1 MRKVRMNVQGRVQ
14 GVGFRYM
21 TKMLA
26 DELGIHGT
34 VRNEEDGSVSIESVG
49 TDEKMNQFIQKIK
62 DSPSP
67 AGRVT
72 YMDIQEDPLIEEHT
86 TFKVTN

>member
-21 TKMLA
+21 TKMVA

-34 VRNEEDGSVSIESVG
+34 VQNEEDGSVSIESVG

-62 DSPSP
+62 DSPSL